1 MVDFDDSIR
10 IQLENGY
17 NHWEFEGGID
27 EQKFIFH
34 HEWSDIDRKNKLT
47 KDLIVKKFYKFFQ
60 FYMDST
66 FRNSHFSVVKYPV
79 MGLLDIQKK
88 HRIEINDFGDEIIGY
103 LEFIDMNL
111 FDDALHLLGY
121 NSVFTYVD
129 NKRQK

>member
-47 KDLIVKKFYKFFQ
+47 KDLIVKKFYNFFN
-60 FYMDST
+60 FMWILLFVILT
-66 FRNSHFSVVKYPV
+66 FLSWSI
-79 MGLLDIQKK
+79 LLWVFLMSKK
-88 HRIEINDFGDEIIGY
+88 VSYWINDFGDEIIGY

-129 NKRQK
+129 NKWQK